1 MITNAQDDP
10 FLFDDKE
17 EGFTYVR
24 RAPTLRQLAVGFM
37 HWYINLFT
45 SPIFQVYDYL
55 HKNYVKQYVRPPIEY
70 IWKNKYQFMKYG
82 FVASVYVISTVFTA
96 TIMYFIIRSCFT
108 VKEHTT
114 VPLYFNFNNQIP
126 KADIELNYGS
136 IVANQPYSVSVDME
150 LPESP
155 VNVDVGM
162 FMINLRVYGDY
173 EESKPILDVS
183 RPCMLRYKT
192 WVMKMIHTIF
202 YAFPSLMGW
211 YEEKQ
216 ILEVVLTDYFISP
229 KSLSAAKVVVTVNN
243 ENLQIYS
250 SEVNFKAKL
259 SWLSYWFQRWPITS
273 YLVGVVILS
282 FFTGS
287 LLLLCGAALYFYIK
301 SKYSSSSSKTFE
313 FLREETDSDISPP
326 PSSRSSLSSARM
338 IKKQTRRLKTV
349 EENDSDSDEELE
361 IDLDVIS
368 EEEDSDE
375 KNSTNSVGSSS
386 NERTSVGS
394 SSNLRFRQY
403 RSSSVSR

>member
-1 MITNAQDDP
+1 
-10 FLFDDKE
+10 
-17 EGFTYVR
+17 
-24 RAPTLRQLAVGFM
+24 
-37 HWYINLFT
+37 
-45 SPIFQVYDYL
+45 
-55 HKNYVKQYVRPPIEY
+55 
-70 IWKNKYQFMKYG
+70 MKYG

-301 SKYSSSSSKTFE
+301 SKYSSSSSKTSTSSSRSKLSESSNDTPLPSPSPFSKRPFFGSSQEITQQEVSSSSSSSHSPSQYKKLRFSDGDSDMPTVQTFE